1 MELKKL
7 VIHGFKSFADR
18 VELTFEHG
26 ITGVVGPNGCGKTTL
41 FNQLTGSNQHVGNF
55 PGVTVD
61 SKSGVV
67 KKHDDCVIVDLPGI
81 YSLRPYT
88 TEEIVTRDFIL
99 NEKPDGIINIVDATT
114 IERNLYLT
122 TQLMTM
128 DIPMVIALNMM
139 DEVRGNGGTVDIQKM
154 SDMMGCPV
162 VPISAAKN
170 EGVDELIDVVI
181 KTAKE
186 QIKPK
191 VKDICESDSPVHRCL
206 HSAIHL
212 IEDHAKSAGISGRFA
227 AMNLIT
233 TGGDFDKRLNLDENE
248 KELLE
253 HSVVEMENDTGL
265 DRDAAMASMT
275 YDFIEKVSRECVVK
289 PHESKERLKSEKI
302 DKVLTNKYGAIPLF
316 ILIMAAIY
324 LLTFQVIGKYIGL
337 GIEMGIDALD
347 KVVVTGLTKFGT
359 NPAIIDFLDKGLFGG
374 LGAVVSLLPYI
385 VVMFMFLSLL
395 EDSGYM
401 ARVAFIMD
409 KPLRKLG
416 LSGRSFVPIIV
427 GFGCS
432 VPAIMSTRT
441 LASERDR
448 KMTIGLIPFI
458 SCSAKAVVY
467 YAVVNCGVFKWWQ
480 QSLIIVGLYVFGIV
494 LGILTAFVSGR
505 LIFKGKPVPFVME
518 LPNYR
523 LPSAKSVLLL
533 MWEKSK
539 DFLTRAFTVI
549 FLATLVVWFLQ
560 AYNSR
565 IIFITDGVED
575 NVSLLEHI
583 GNFLAPVF
591 KPLGMNDGK
600 IVSALIAGFT
610 AKEAVVSTIEML
622 AGSGGMTALFTSVP
636 AFLSF
641 LTFVLLYTPC
651 VATVAT
657 MRKELD
663 SVWKTAVVV
672 VYQCALAW
680 VCSCIV
686 YQIAAAC

>member
-1 MELKKL
+1 
-7 VIHGFKSFADR
+7 
-18 VELTFEHG
+18 
-26 ITGVVGPNGCGKTTL
+26 
-41 FNQLTGSNQHVGNF
+41 
-55 PGVTVD
+55 
-61 SKSGVV
+61 
-67 KKHDDCVIVDLPGI
+67 
-81 YSLRPYT
+81 
-88 TEEIVTRDFIL
+88 
-99 NEKPDGIINIVDATT
+99 
-114 IERNLYLT
+114 
-122 TQLMTM
+122 
-128 DIPMVIALNMM
+128 
-139 DEVRGNGGTVDIQKM
+139 
-154 SDMMGCPV
+154 
-162 VPISAAKN
+162 
-170 EGVDELIDVVI
+170 
-181 KTAKE
+181 
-186 QIKPK
+186 
-191 VKDICESDSPVHRCL
+191 
-206 HSAIHL
+206 
-212 IEDHAKSAGISGRFA
+212 
-227 AMNLIT
+227 MNLIT

-347 KVVVTGLTKFGT
+347 KVVVKGLTKFGT

-480 QSLIIVGLYVFGIV
+480 QSLIIVGLYVLGIV
-494 LGILTAFVSGR
+494 LGILTAFVSGK

-657 MRKELD
+657 MRKELG

>member
-1 MELKKL
+1 MKFAL
-7 VIHGFKSFADR
+7 VG
-18 VELTFEHG
+18 
-26 ITGVVGPNGCGKTTL
+26 NQNCGKTTL

-347 KVVVTGLTKFGT
+347 KVVVKGLTKFGT

-385 VVMFMFLSLL
+385 VVMFMFLSPL

-401 ARVAFIMD
+401 ARVAFTMD

-448 KMTIGLIPFI
+448 KMTIGLIPFF

-657 MRKELD
+657 MRKELG

>member
-1 MELKKL
+1 MKFAL
-7 VIHGFKSFADR
+7 VG
-18 VELTFEHG
+18 
-26 ITGVVGPNGCGKTTL
+26 NQNCGKTTL

-316 ILIMAAIY
+316 ILTMAAIY

-347 KVVVTGLTKFGT
+347 KVVVKGLTKFGT

-583 GNFLAPVF
+583 GNFLAPMF

-657 MRKELD
+657 MRKELG

>member
-1 MELKKL
+1 MKFAL
-7 VIHGFKSFADR
+7 VG
-18 VELTFEHG
+18 
-26 ITGVVGPNGCGKTTL
+26 NQNCGKTTL

-347 KVVVTGLTKFGT
+347 KVVVKGLTKFGT

-467 YAVVNCGVFKWWQ
+467 YAVVNCGVFKWWL

-494 LGILTAFVSGR
+494 LGILTAFVSGK

-622 AGSGGMTALFTSVP
+622 AGSGGMTALFTSIP

-657 MRKELD
+657 MRKELG

>member
-1 MELKKL
+1 MKFAL
-7 VIHGFKSFADR
+7 VG
-18 VELTFEHG
+18 
-26 ITGVVGPNGCGKTTL
+26 NQNCGKTTL

-347 KVVVTGLTKFGT
+347 KVVVKGLTKFGT

-494 LGILTAFVSGR
+494 LGILTAFVSGK

-622 AGSGGMTALFTSVP
+622 AGSGGMTALFNSVP

-657 MRKELD
+657 MRKELG
-663 SVWKTAVVV
+663 SVWKTALVV

>member
-1 MELKKL
+1 MKFAL
-7 VIHGFKSFADR
+7 VG
-18 VELTFEHG
+18 
-26 ITGVVGPNGCGKTTL
+26 NQNCGKTTL

-154 SDMMGCPV
+154 SDMMGCPI

-275 YDFIEKVSRECVVK
+275 YDFIEKVSHECVVK

-347 KVVVTGLTKFGT
+347 KVVVKGLTKFGT

-494 LGILTAFVSGR
+494 LGILTAFVSGK

-663 SVWKTAVVV
+663 SVWKTALVV

>member
-1 MELKKL
+1 MKFAL
-7 VIHGFKSFADR
+7 VG
-18 VELTFEHG
+18 
-26 ITGVVGPNGCGKTTL
+26 NQNCGKTTL

-347 KVVVTGLTKFGT
+347 KVVVKGLTKFGT

-480 QSLIIVGLYVFGIV
+480 QSLIIVGLYVLGIV
-494 LGILTAFVSGR
+494 LGVLTAFVSGK

-575 NVSLLEHI
+575 KVSLLEHI

-622 AGSGGMTALFTSVP
+622 AGSGGMTALFTSIP

-657 MRKELD
+657 MRKELG

>member
-1 MELKKL
+1 MKFAL
-7 VIHGFKSFADR
+7 VG
-18 VELTFEHG
+18 
-26 ITGVVGPNGCGKTTL
+26 NQNCGKTTL

-181 KTAKE
+181 KTDKE

-347 KVVVTGLTKFGT
+347 KVVVKGLTKFGT

-494 LGILTAFVSGR
+494 LGILTAFVSGK

-657 MRKELD
+657 MRKELG

>member
-1 MELKKL
+1 MKFAL
-7 VIHGFKSFADR
+7 VG
-18 VELTFEHG
+18 
-26 ITGVVGPNGCGKTTL
+26 NQNCGKTTL

-347 KVVVTGLTKFGT
+347 KVVVKGLTKFGT

-480 QSLIIVGLYVFGIV
+480 QSLIIVGLYVLGIV
-494 LGILTAFVSGR
+494 LGILTAFVSGK

-641 LTFVLLYTPC
+641 LTFVLLYTQC

-657 MRKELD
+657 MRKELG

>member
-1 MELKKL
+1 MKFAL
-7 VIHGFKSFADR
+7 VG
-18 VELTFEHG
+18 
-26 ITGVVGPNGCGKTTL
+26 NQNCGKTTL

-227 AMNLIT
+227 AMNLIM

-347 KVVVTGLTKFGT
+347 KVVVKGLTKFGT

-494 LGILTAFVSGR
+494 LGILTAFVSGK

-523 LPSAKSVLLL
+523 MPSAKSVFLL

-657 MRKELD
+657 MRKELG

>member
-1 MELKKL
+1 MKFAL
-7 VIHGFKSFADR
+7 VG
-18 VELTFEHG
+18 
-26 ITGVVGPNGCGKTTL
+26 NQNCGKTTL

-128 DIPMVIALNMM
+128 EIPMVIALNMM

-154 SDMMGCPV
+154 SDMLGCPV
-162 VPISAAKN
+162 VPISASKN

-191 VKDICESDSPVHRCL
+191 VKDICDNDSPVHRCL

-212 IEDHAKSAGISGRFA
+212 IEDHAKRAGISGRFA

-233 TGGDFDKRLNLDENE
+233 TGGDFDKRLSLDENE

-253 HSVVEMENDTGL
+253 HSIVEMESDTGL
-265 DRDAAMASMT
+265 DRDAAIASMT

-289 PHESKERLKSEKI
+289 PHESKERVKSEKI

-316 ILIMAAIY
+316 LLIMVAIY

-337 GIEMGIDALD
+337 GLEMGIDALA
-347 KVVVTGLTKFGT
+347 KVVVNGLTKYGT

-467 YAVVNCGVFKWWQ
+467 FAVVNCGVFNWWQ
-480 QSLIIVGLYVFGIV
+480 QSLIIIGLYIFGII
-494 LGILTAFVSGR
+494 LGILTAFVSGK

-523 LPSAKSVLLL
+523 LPSAKSVVLL

-565 IIFITDGVED
+565 IIFITDGVQD

-610 AKEAVVSTIEML
+610 AKEAVVSTIDML

-657 MRKELD
+657 MRKELG

-672 VYQCALAW
+672 LYQCALAW
-680 VCSCIV
+680 LCSCII
-686 YQIAAAC
+686 YQIAVAC

>member
-1 MELKKL
+1 MKL
-7 VIHGFKSFADR
+7 ALIG
-18 VELTFEHG
+18 
-26 ITGVVGPNGCGKTTL
+26 NQNCGKTTL

-61 SKSGVV
+61 SKSGALR
-67 KKHDDCVIVDLPGI
+67 KNPDCIVVDLPGI

-88 TEEIVTRDFIL
+88 NEEIVTRDFLL
-99 NEKPDGIINIVDATT
+99 NEKPDGIINILDATT
-114 IERNLYLT
+114 IERNLYLS

-139 DEVRGNGGTVDIQKM
+139 DEMRGNGGTIDIKKM
-154 SDMMGCPV
+154 SEMTGCPV

-186 QIKPK
+186 KIRPK
-191 VKDICESDSPVHRCL
+191 VKDICESDSPVHRSL
-206 HSAIHL
+206 HAAMHL
-212 IEDHAKSAGISGRFA
+212 IEDHAESAGIACRFA
-227 AMNLIT
+227 AMNLLT
-233 TGGDFDKRLNLDENE
+233 TGGDFAERLNLDENE

-253 HSVVEMENDTGL
+253 HGIVEMENESGL
-265 DRDAAMASMT
+265 DRDACIASMT

-289 PHESKERLKSEKI
+289 PHESKERKKSEKI

-316 ILIMAAIY
+316 ILIMFAVY
-324 LLTFQVIGKYIGL
+324 LLTFQVIGKYISLGIGL
-337 GIEMGIDALD
+337 GID
-347 KVVVTGLTKFGT
+347 KLSEVVVNGLTAFGT
-359 NPAIIDFLDKGLFGG
+359 NPALVDFLEKGLFGG
-374 LGAVVSLLPYI
+374 LGAVISLLPYI

-441 LASERDR
+441 LSSERDK
-448 KMTIGLIPFI
+448 KMTIGIIPFI

-467 YAVVNCGVFKWWQ
+467 SAVVSCGIFAWWQ
-480 QSLIIVGLYVFGIV
+480 QTLIIIGLYL
-494 LGILTAFVSGR
+494 LGILLGVLTAFISGK
-505 LIFKGKPVPFVME
+505 LVFKGKPVPFVME

-523 LPSAKSVLLL
+523 LPSVKSVLLL

-549 FLATLVVWFLQ
+549 FLATLIVWFLQ

-565 IIFITDGVED
+565 IIFITAETSD

-591 KPLGMNDGK
+591 KPLGMNDGR

-622 AGSGGMTALFTSVP
+622 AGAGGLKTLFTSV
-636 AFLSF
+636 ASYISF
-641 LTFVLLYTPC
+641 LVFVLLYTPC

-657 MRKELD
+657 LRKELG
-663 SVWKTAVVV
+663 SVWKTALVVL
-672 VYQCALAW
+672 YQCCVAW
-680 VCSCIV
+680 ITACIV

>member
-1 MELKKL
+1 MKFAL
-7 VIHGFKSFADR
+7 VG
-18 VELTFEHG
+18 
-26 ITGVVGPNGCGKTTL
+26 NQNCGKTTL

-191 VKDICESDSPVHRCL
+191 VKDICESDSSVHRCL

-347 KVVVTGLTKFGT
+347 KVVVKGLTKFGT

-494 LGILTAFVSGR
+494 LGILTAFVSGK

-657 MRKELD
+657 MRKELG

>member
-1 MELKKL
+1 MKFAL
-7 VIHGFKSFADR
+7 VG
-18 VELTFEHG
+18 
-26 ITGVVGPNGCGKTTL
+26 NQNCGKTTL

-494 LGILTAFVSGR
+494 LGILTAFVSGK

-523 LPSAKSVLLL
+523 LPSAKSVFLL

-549 FLATLVVWFLQ
+549 FLATLVVCFLQ

-583 GNFLAPVF
+583 GNFLAPMF

-657 MRKELD
+657 MRKELG

-672 VYQCALAW
+672 IYQCALAW

>member
-1 MELKKL
+1 MKFAL
-7 VIHGFKSFADR
+7 VG
-18 VELTFEHG
+18 
-26 ITGVVGPNGCGKTTL
+26 NQNCGKTTL

-61 SKSGVV
+61 SKLGVV

-347 KVVVTGLTKFGT
+347 KVVVKGLTKFGT

-494 LGILTAFVSGR
+494 LGILTAFVSGK

-583 GNFLAPVF
+583 GNFLAPMF

-636 AFLSF
+636 AFLSC

-657 MRKELD
+657 MRKELG

>member
-1 MELKKL
+1 MKFAL
-7 VIHGFKSFADR
+7 VG
-18 VELTFEHG
+18 
-26 ITGVVGPNGCGKTTL
+26 NQNCGKTTL

-206 HSAIHL
+206 HSAIPL

-347 KVVVTGLTKFGT
+347 KVVVKGLTKFGT

>member
-1 MELKKL
+1 MKFAL
-7 VIHGFKSFADR
+7 VG
-18 VELTFEHG
+18 
-26 ITGVVGPNGCGKTTL
+26 NQNCGKTTL

-154 SDMMGCPV
+154 SDMMGCPI

-347 KVVVTGLTKFGT
+347 KVVVKGLTKFGT

-583 GNFLAPVF
+583 GNFLAPMF

-610 AKEAVVSTIEML
+610 AKEAVVSMIEML

-657 MRKELD
+657 MRKELG

>member
-1 MELKKL
+1 MKFAL
-7 VIHGFKSFADR
+7 VG
-18 VELTFEHG
+18 
-26 ITGVVGPNGCGKTTL
+26 NQNCGKTTL

-347 KVVVTGLTKFGT
+347 KVVVKGLTKFGT

-480 QSLIIVGLYVFGIV
+480 QSLIIVGLYVLGIV
-494 LGILTAFVSGR
+494 LGILTAFVSGK

-622 AGSGGMTALFTSVP
+622 AGSGGMTVLFTSVP

>member
-1 MELKKL
+1 MKFAL
-7 VIHGFKSFADR
+7 VG
-18 VELTFEHG
+18 
-26 ITGVVGPNGCGKTTL
+26 NQNCGKTTL

-162 VPISAAKN
+162 VPISASKN

-347 KVVVTGLTKFGT
+347 KVVVKGLTKFGT

-467 YAVVNCGVFKWWQ
+467 YAVVNCGVFRWWQ

-494 LGILTAFVSGR
+494 LGILTAFVSGK

-657 MRKELD
+657 MRKELG
-663 SVWKTAVVV
+663 SVWKTALVV

>member
-1 MELKKL
+1 MKFAL
-7 VIHGFKSFADR
+7 VG
-18 VELTFEHG
+18 
-26 ITGVVGPNGCGKTTL
+26 NQNCGKTTL

-61 SKSGVV
+61 SKFGVV

-657 MRKELD
+657 MRKELG
-663 SVWKTAVVV
+663 SVWKTALVV

>member
-1 MELKKL
+1 MKFAL
-7 VIHGFKSFADR
+7 VG
-18 VELTFEHG
+18 
-26 ITGVVGPNGCGKTTL
+26 NQNCGKTTL
-41 FNQLTGSNQHVGNF
+41 FNQLTGANQHVGNF

-347 KVVVTGLTKFGT
+347 KVVVKGLTKFGT

-480 QSLIIVGLYVFGIV
+480 QSLIIVGLYVLGIV
-494 LGILTAFVSGR
+494 LGILTAFVSGK

-622 AGSGGMTALFTSVP
+622 AGSGGMTALFTSIP

-657 MRKELD
+657 MRKELG

>member
-1 MELKKL
+1 MKFAL
-7 VIHGFKSFADR
+7 VG
-18 VELTFEHG
+18 
-26 ITGVVGPNGCGKTTL
+26 NQNCGKTTL

-154 SDMMGCPV
+154 SDMMGCPI

-347 KVVVTGLTKFGT
+347 KVVVKGLTKFGT

-622 AGSGGMTALFTSVP
+622 AGSGGMTALFASVP

-657 MRKELD
+657 MRKELG
-663 SVWKTAVVV
+663 SVWKTALVV

>member
-1 MELKKL
+1 MKFAL
-7 VIHGFKSFADR
+7 VG
-18 VELTFEHG
+18 
-26 ITGVVGPNGCGKTTL
+26 NQNCGKTTL

-61 SKSGVV
+61 SKLGVV

-316 ILIMAAIY
+316 ILIMASIY

-347 KVVVTGLTKFGT
+347 KVVVKGLTKFGT

-374 LGAVVSLLPYI
+374 LGAVVSRLPYI

-395 EDSGYM
+395 EDSGY
-401 ARVAFIMD
+401 
-409 KPLRKLG
+409 
-416 LSGRSFVPIIV
+416 
-427 GFGCS
+427 
-432 VPAIMSTRT
+432 
-441 LASERDR
+441 
-448 KMTIGLIPFI
+448 FI

-494 LGILTAFVSGR
+494 LGILTAFVSGK

-663 SVWKTAVVV
+663 SVWKTAGVV

>member
-1 MELKKL
+1 MKFAL
-7 VIHGFKSFADR
+7 VG
-18 VELTFEHG
+18 
-26 ITGVVGPNGCGKTTL
+26 NQNCGKTTL
-41 FNQLTGSNQHVGNF
+41 FNQLTGANQHVGNF

-61 SKSGVV
+61 SKLGVV

-347 KVVVTGLTKFGT
+347 KVVVKGLTKFGT

-657 MRKELD
+657 MRKELG
-663 SVWKTAVVV
+663 SVWKTALVV

>member
-1 MELKKL
+1 MKFAL
-7 VIHGFKSFADR
+7 VG
-18 VELTFEHG
+18 
-26 ITGVVGPNGCGKTTL
+26 NQNCGKTTL

-170 EGVDELIDVVI
+170 EGVDELVDVVI

-347 KVVVTGLTKFGT
+347 KVVVKGLTKFGT

-480 QSLIIVGLYVFGIV
+480 QSLIIVGLYVLGIV
-494 LGILTAFVSGR
+494 LGILTAFVSGK

-575 NVSLLEHI
+575 KVSLLEHI

-622 AGSGGMTALFTSVP
+622 AGSGGMTALFTSIP

-657 MRKELD
+657 MRKELG

>member
-1 MELKKL
+1 MKFAL
-7 VIHGFKSFADR
+7 VG
-18 VELTFEHG
+18 
-26 ITGVVGPNGCGKTTL
+26 NQNCGKTTL

-347 KVVVTGLTKFGT
+347 KVVVKGLTKFGT

-374 LGAVVSLLPYI
+374 LGAVVSLFPYI

-583 GNFLAPVF
+583 GNFLAPMF

-657 MRKELD
+657 MRKELG

-672 VYQCALAW
+672 IYQCALAW

>member
-1 MELKKL
+1 MKFAL
-7 VIHGFKSFADR
+7 VG
-18 VELTFEHG
+18 
-26 ITGVVGPNGCGKTTL
+26 NQNCGKTTL

-347 KVVVTGLTKFGT
+347 KVVVKGLTKFGT

-494 LGILTAFVSGR
+494 LGILTAFVSGK

-622 AGSGGMTALFTSVP
+622 AGSGGMTVLFTSVP

-657 MRKELD
+657 MRKELG

>member
-1 MELKKL
+1 MKFAL
-7 VIHGFKSFADR
+7 VG
-18 VELTFEHG
+18 
-26 ITGVVGPNGCGKTTL
+26 NQNCGKTTL

-347 KVVVTGLTKFGT
+347 KVVVKGLTKFGT

-494 LGILTAFVSGR
+494 LGILTAFVSGK

-523 LPSAKSVLLL
+523 MPSAKSVFLL

-622 AGSGGMTALFTSVP
+622 AGSGGMTALFISVP

-641 LTFVLLYTPC
+641 LRFVLLYTPC

-657 MRKELD
+657 MRKELG

>member
-1 MELKKL
+1 MKFAL
-7 VIHGFKSFADR
+7 VG
-18 VELTFEHG
+18 
-26 ITGVVGPNGCGKTTL
+26 NQNCGKTTL

-347 KVVVTGLTKFGT
+347 KVVVKGLTKFGT

-494 LGILTAFVSGR
+494 LGILTAFVSGK

-523 LPSAKSVLLL
+523 LPSAKSVFLL

-622 AGSGGMTALFTSVP
+622 AGSGGMTALFTSIP

-641 LTFVLLYTPC
+641 STFVLLYTPC

-657 MRKELD
+657 MRKELG

>member
-1 MELKKL
+1 MKFAL
-7 VIHGFKSFADR
+7 VG
-18 VELTFEHG
+18 
-26 ITGVVGPNGCGKTTL
+26 NQNCGKTTL

-347 KVVVTGLTKFGT
+347 KVVVKALTKFGT

-494 LGILTAFVSGR
+494 LGILTAFVSGK

-523 LPSAKSVLLL
+523 LPFAKSVLLL

-622 AGSGGMTALFTSVP
+622 AGSGGMTALFTSIP

-657 MRKELD
+657 MRKELG

>member
-1 MELKKL
+1 MKFAL
-7 VIHGFKSFADR
+7 VG
-18 VELTFEHG
+18 
-26 ITGVVGPNGCGKTTL
+26 NQNCGKTTL
-41 FNQLTGSNQHVGNF
+41 FNQLTGSNQHVGKF

-347 KVVVTGLTKFGT
+347 KVVVKGLTKFGT

-480 QSLIIVGLYVFGIV
+480 QSLIIVGLYVLGIV
-494 LGILTAFVSGR
+494 LGILTAFVSGK

-622 AGSGGMTALFTSVP
+622 AGSGGMTALFTSIP

-657 MRKELD
+657 MRKELG

>member
-1 MELKKL
+1 MKL
-7 VIHGFKSFADR
+7 A
-18 VELTFEHG
+18 L
-26 ITGVVGPNGCGKTTL
+26 VGNQNCGKTTL

-154 SDMMGCPV
+154 SDMLGCPV

-170 EGVDELIDVVI
+170 EGVDELIDTVV

-191 VKDICESDSPVHRCL
+191 VKDICENDSPVHRCL

-212 IEDHAKSAGISGRFA
+212 IEDHAKSARISGRFA

-233 TGGDFDKRLNLDENE
+233 TGGDFDKRLELDENE

-253 HSVVEMENDTGL
+253 HSIVEMENDTGL
-265 DRDAAMASMT
+265 DRDAAIASMT

-316 ILIMAAIY
+316 VLIMAAIY
-324 LLTFQVIGKYIGL
+324 VLTFQVIGKYIGL
-337 GIEMGIDALD
+337 GIELGIDALD
-347 KVVVTGLTKFGT
+347 KVVVNGLTKFGT

-467 YAVVNCGVFKWWQ
+467 FAVVNCGIFKWWQ
-480 QSLIIVGLYVFGIV
+480 QTLIIVGLYVFGII
-494 LGILTAFVSGR
+494 LGVLTAFVSGK

-565 IIFITDGVED
+565 IIFITEGVED

-610 AKEAVVSTIEML
+610 AKEAVVSTIDML
-622 AGSGGMTALFTSVP
+622 AGSGGMIALFTSVP

-657 MRKELD
+657 MRKELG

-672 VYQCALAW
+672 VYQCVLAW
-680 VCSCIV
+680 LCSCII

>member
-1 MELKKL
+1 MKFAL
-7 VIHGFKSFADR
+7 VG
-18 VELTFEHG
+18 
-26 ITGVVGPNGCGKTTL
+26 NQNCGKTTL

-206 HSAIHL
+206 HSAIHF

-347 KVVVTGLTKFGT
+347 KVVVKGLTKFGT

-480 QSLIIVGLYVFGIV
+480 QSLIIVGLYVLGIV
-494 LGILTAFVSGR
+494 LGILTAFVSGK

-622 AGSGGMTALFTSVP
+622 AGSGGMTVLFTSVP

-657 MRKELD
+657 MRKELG

>member
-1 MELKKL
+1 MKFAL
-7 VIHGFKSFADR
+7 VG
-18 VELTFEHG
+18 
-26 ITGVVGPNGCGKTTL
+26 NQNCGKTTL

-347 KVVVTGLTKFGT
+347 KVVVKGLTKFGT

-480 QSLIIVGLYVFGIV
+480 QSLIIVGLYVLGIV
-494 LGILTAFVSGR
+494 FGILTAFVSGK

-565 IIFITDGVED
+565 IIFITDGVKD

-657 MRKELD
+657 MRKELG

>member
-1 MELKKL
+1 MKFAL
-7 VIHGFKSFADR
+7 VG
-18 VELTFEHG
+18 
-26 ITGVVGPNGCGKTTL
+26 NQNCGKTTL

-61 SKSGVV
+61 SKLGVV

-206 HSAIHL
+206 HSAIHF

-347 KVVVTGLTKFGT
+347 KVVVKGLTKFGT

-494 LGILTAFVSGR
+494 LGILTAFVSGK

-591 KPLGMNDGK
+591 KPLGMDDGK

-663 SVWKTAVVV
+663 SVWKTALVV

>member
-1 MELKKL
+1 MKFAL
-7 VIHGFKSFADR
+7 VG
-18 VELTFEHG
+18 
-26 ITGVVGPNGCGKTTL
+26 NQNCGKTTL

-139 DEVRGNGGTVDIQKM
+139 DEVRGNGGTDDIQKM

-347 KVVVTGLTKFGT
+347 KVVVKGLTKFGT

-494 LGILTAFVSGR
+494 LGILTAFVSGK

-657 MRKELD
+657 MRKELG

>member
-1 MELKKL
+1 MKFAL
-7 VIHGFKSFADR
+7 VG
-18 VELTFEHG
+18 
-26 ITGVVGPNGCGKTTL
+26 NQNCGKTTL

-347 KVVVTGLTKFGT
+347 KVVVKGLTKFGT

-583 GNFLAPVF
+583 GNFLAPMF

-610 AKEAVVSTIEML
+610 AKEAVVSMIEML

-657 MRKELD
+657 MRKELG

>member
-1 MELKKL
+1 MKFAL
-7 VIHGFKSFADR
+7 VG
-18 VELTFEHG
+18 
-26 ITGVVGPNGCGKTTL
+26 NQNCGKTTL

-61 SKSGVV
+61 SKLGVV

-191 VKDICESDSPVHRCL
+191 VKDICESDRPVHRCL

-347 KVVVTGLTKFGT
+347 KVVVKGLTKFGT

-494 LGILTAFVSGR
+494 LGILTAFVSGK

-523 LPSAKSVLLL
+523 LPSAKSVFLL

-583 GNFLAPVF
+583 GNFLAPMF

-657 MRKELD
+657 MRKELG